1 MFNPFQNGWHSEK
14 SMKYL
19 HWQNASESCPEE
31 LWWCRGCWWWWSVVQ
46 GKGMGVNFIM
56 FANRILFLPMQ
67 PTQYQPPS
75 LHPLKTHFRLLKDEV
90 KDVWKSGWKSTKVSL
105 VPLSVA
111 DQSYICL
118 SELNTSPAFQ
128 KICFKTWS
136 LAIGEIK
143 YCM

>member
-1 MFNPFQNGWHSEK
+1 MQ
-14 SMKYL
+14 
-19 HWQNASESCPEE
+19 
-31 LWWCRGCWWWWSVVQ
+31 SVE
-46 GKGMGVNFIM
+46 KGMGVNFIM

-75 LHPLKTHFRLLKDEV
+75 LHPLKTQFRLLKDEV
-90 KDVWKSGWKSTKVSL
+90 KDVWKSGWKSTKISL

-128 KICFKTWS
+128 KICFKTYS

-143 YCM
+143 YYMSQDNFYSCHNIFFLSQN